1 MKHFSQAIFLCCF
14 FFLSQ
19 IAVSQ
24 NTVKGSL
31 TDQKDQPV
39 AYANVVLLEKD
50 SITVYRGT
58 VSEEDGSFSFEN
70 IAPDTYVLSASFI
83 GYLRMHRQIEVNGD
97 TNLGT
102 LVLSEDIDSLEEIT
116 VTAKRPTVTKSID
129 RITFNVENTTLSTG
143 NTYDILK
150 RTPGVIESQGQ
161 LLVKNRP
168 ATVYINDRR
177 VYLTQQE
184 LQQLLEGFS
193 AENIRSVEVIT
204 NPPAKYDAE
213 GGAILNIQTSR
224 NISVGYKGSFN
235 ATGTFAV
242 EPKYLVGTSQYY
254 KNNWL
259 NVFAS
264 YNLNTR
270 TDYKNDE
277 SRIEFYR
284 PNGSVDS
291 RWLNGF
297 ERYTNTLS
305 HNLNTILDFTL
316 SERSAL
322 SLSANV
328 QLTPKANSDIAGLT
342 EIFNPQNQLD
352 SLFTTESR
360 LENEQENILLSA
372 TYTLELGEEASL
384 SAVGNYLSYE
394 DDQAQQVGTR
404 YFSSAGDL
412 LNSNSFRTIAGQS
425 TDIYT
430 GRIDFSGS
438 PGSTAFETG
447 VKYSGITSRSG
458 QDFFGANVSAQQ
470 STGELSDEFDYD
482 ENIYAAYASI
492 SKDWEKWSIKGGL
505 RGEYTDVTGISR
517 SLGPVND
524 QEYFELFPTFYVM
537 HTPGENHSFGV
548 DYSRRIERP
557 RFQSLNPYRYFL
569 NENNYNVGNPN
580 LRPSISNKIN
590 FNYTFKNKLSFDLY
604 WDRANDAT
612 AMLPFQ
618 DNENRVLRT
627 VNANMDFEQQFSLDV
642 QFYDYIRD
650 WWYLYVYSSVFYMQ
664 ADFFA
669 FESDN
674 QIVTN
679 DMISTYI
686 SAQNYFTFSKDRTFS
701 GELTGSYLPNFVS
714 GSYRFEEP
722 QYIISAGLRKSFFD
736 NRLIASVNVDDIFN
750 RQNIPL
756 TSQYLNQNNS
766 FYVREGETRRL
777 RFGLIYKF
785 GNFRLRDNQRAINT
799 EEGERL
805 QEATRM

>member
-291 RWLNGF
+291 RWFNGF

-425 TDIYT
+425 TEIYT

-537 HTPGENHSFGV
+537 HTLGENHSFGV

-590 FNYTFKNKLSFDLY
+590 FNYTYKNKLSFDLY

-756 TSQYLNQNNS
+756 SSQYLNQNNS